1 MSRLGKLPVALPEK
15 VEVSLASS
23 EVKVKGPKGELSTRI
38 TGDVT
43 VSVDDGQVWVKPAN
57 DSKRSRAM
65 WGTVRS
71 NISNL
76 VQGVTEGFSK
86 TMELHGVGYRCALAN
101 VKGKNVLTLSLGFSH
116 EVKYVMPEGI
126 ECKVDK
132 QTVIEISGA
141 DKQKVGEVCATI
153 RKLRKPE
160 PYKGKGVRF
169 AGEQVRRK
177 EGKKK

>member
-1 MSRLGKLPVALPEK
+1 MSRLGKLPVAIPAK
-15 VEVSLASS
+15 VEVALADTHI
-23 EVKVKGPKGELSTRI
+23 KVKGPKGELTTSI

-43 VSVDDGQVWVKPAN
+43 VTIDDGQVWVKPAN
-57 DSKRSRAM
+57 DTKRARAM

-71 NISNL
+71 NVNNL
-76 VQGVTEGFSK
+76 MAGVTTGFSK
-86 TMELHGVGYRCALAN
+86 TMELHGVGYRCSIAK
-101 VKGKNVLTLSLGFSH
+101 VKAQDVLTLTLGFSH
-116 EVKYVMPEGI
+116 EVKYVMPAGI

-169 AGEQVRRK
+169 AGEQIRRK